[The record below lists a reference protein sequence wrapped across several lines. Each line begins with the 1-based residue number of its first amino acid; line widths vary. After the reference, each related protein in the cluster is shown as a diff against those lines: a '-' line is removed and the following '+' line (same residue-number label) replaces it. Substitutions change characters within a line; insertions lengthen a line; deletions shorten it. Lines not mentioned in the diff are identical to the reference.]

1 MIVNVISNADSPT
14 FQAPEPIQWTGSTP
28 TRRLGPVYDANPA
41 GSRDKGGNSCRIV
54 VAVRRLPRHAPSR
67 WYHCPPVSVRRS
79 CTVPSR
85 VWRQRL
91 GRDTGFGASTQVS
104 LATPSRA
111 RSIAVRTFPVVR
123 PIPVTGMML
132 RTLKARNAE
141 EFESIYQYK
150 RPLLLTAPN
159 AVDLDAWQASTQR
172 LLAQPQ
178 PV

>member
-1 MIVNVISNADSPT
+1 M
-14 FQAPEPIQWTGSTP
+14 
-28 TRRLGPVYDANPA
+28 
-41 GSRDKGGNSCRIV
+41 
-54 VAVRRLPRHAPSR
+54 
-67 WYHCPPVSVRRS
+67 SVRRS
-79 CTVPSR
+79 YTVPSR

-104 LATPSRA
+104 LTTPSRA
-111 RSIAVRTFPVVR
+111 RSIAVRTFPAVR
-123 PIPVTGMML
+123 PIPVTGML
-132 RTLKARNAE
+132 RTLTARNAE

-178 PV
+178 PVSRARRRLQLEKLLPALADCNVMIGTSDGIVENGGKGCVWLCAHRAAPSC